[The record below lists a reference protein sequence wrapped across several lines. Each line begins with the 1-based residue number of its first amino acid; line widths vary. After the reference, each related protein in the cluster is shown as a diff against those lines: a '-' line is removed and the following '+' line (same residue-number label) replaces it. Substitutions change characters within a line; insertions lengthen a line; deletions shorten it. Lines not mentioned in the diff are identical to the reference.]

1 VLEQQLDHGFFGLVG
16 GGVEPLILEELVLA
30 HQLGRGIWD
39 GLDYVGE
46 GLTVEGGL
54 EVLNDVELDATVLQ
68 DLEGTA

>member
-1 VLEQQLDHGFFGLVG
+1 MLEQQLDHSFFGLVV

-39 GLDYVGE
+39 GLDEVGE
-46 GLTVEGGL
+46 GFTVEGGL